1 MTASHSSCFAS
12 ISSAVPM
19 SIPISTLFMFL
30 PFMCTALSAG
40 IFFQPASSSPTFIIL
55 SVSTATAT
63 SRHSEK
69 FKSDQQATI
78 KASMSCSDEHVSHSI
93 HNNLIQITPQLKARL
108 QKAKYGVYNHS
119 SVELCHWTKKSFAE
133 EGNCYKHKFYGIST
147 HQCMEMTPTAMNCE
161 NRCIYCWRPTEFYDT
176 LQMPEELVD
185 EPDIIVE
192 QLMAERKKLINGFYG
207 NPKNNKKKL
216 DESLLPAHYAISL
229 SGEPTMYPK
238 LPQLIKYLRSLKATK
253 SIFLVT
259 NGQEPDMLRRLAVE
273 DALPTQIYLS
283 TNASNKKMFYQ
294 INRPR
299 HRNAWERWW
308 ESLRLLATVN
318 TRTVLRMT
326 MIRGYNDN
334 RKFIEELA
342 DMLLEA
348 NPHFIELKSYMHIGM
363 STQRL
368 EKNNM
373 LEMSEIRNFASQL
386 HDKMTDFSIMDE
398 SEISRVIVLQN
409 HKRYINRWINGCIV
423 GQ

>member
-19 SIPISTLFMFL
+19 SIPISTLLMFL

-69 FKSDQQATI
+69 FKSDLQANI
-78 KASMSCSDEHVSHSI
+78 RASMSCSDEHVSHSI

-185 EPDIIVE
+185 EPDIIIE

-207 NPKNNKKKL
+207 DPKNNKKKL

-238 LPQLIKYLRSLKATK
+238 LPGLIKYLYTLKATK

-259 NGQEPDMLRRLAVE
+259 NGQEPDMLYRLQDE
-273 DALPTQIYLS
+273 NALPTQIYLS
-283 TNASNKKMFYQ
+283 ANASNRNMFYK
-294 INRPR
+294 INGPR
-299 HRNAWERWW
+299 HKDAWERWLK
-308 ESLRLLATVN
+308 SLQFISEAK
-318 TRTVLRMT
+318 TRTVLRVT
-326 MIRGYNDN
+326 
-334 RKFIEELA
+334 L
-342 DMLLEA
+342 
-348 NPHFIELKSYMHIGM
+348 
-363 STQRL
+363 
-368 EKNNM
+368 
-373 LEMSEIRNFASQL
+373 IRNFN
-386 HDKMTDFSIMDE
+386 DDE
-398 SEISRVIVLQN
+398 KHYSEFAKLM
-409 HKRYINRWINGCIV
+409 
-423 GQ
+423 